1 MAKIVELEHEL
12 ILQLSLLEK
21 IGAFRKSIHVPKNSL
36 VRVTDVADPWQ
47 DPDGMQGK
55 RSPGTGIPRVIML
68 GTLRKKIGKD
78 FAAVYGRGSAKVYH
92 FEGQE
97 FDRWFVTHR

>member
-1 MAKIVELEHEL
+1 MAKIVELEDEL
-12 ILQLSLLEK
+12 ILKLSLLEK

-36 VRVTDVADPWQ
+36 VRVTDVADPWH
-47 DPDGMQGK
+47 DPDGMQGR
-55 RSPGTGIPRVIML
+55 RSPGTGIPRIIML

-97 FDRWFVTHR
+97 FDRWFVTDK